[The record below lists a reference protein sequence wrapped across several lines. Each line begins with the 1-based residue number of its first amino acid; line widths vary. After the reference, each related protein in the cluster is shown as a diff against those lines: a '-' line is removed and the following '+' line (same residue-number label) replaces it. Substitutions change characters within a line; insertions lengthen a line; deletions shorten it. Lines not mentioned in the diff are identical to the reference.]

1 LQVTINGEQREI
13 EPASTVASV
22 VHSMAGAGAGAPGG
36 RGLAVALSG
45 EVVPRTLWSST
56 ELADGDQLEIVVAVQ
71 GG

>member
-1 LQVTINGEQREI
+1 MQVTINGEQREI

-22 VHSMAGAGAGAPGG
+22 VHSLAGAPEG

-45 EVVPRTLWSST
+45 EVVPRTLWPST

>member
-13 EPASTVASV
+13 ERASTVASV
-22 VHSMAGAGAGAPGG
+22 VHSMAGTPGG

>member
-1 LQVTINGEQREI
+1 MHVTINGEQREI

-22 VHSMAGAGAGAPGG
+22 LHSVSGAPGG

-45 EVVPRTLWSST
+45 VVVPRTLWSST
-56 ELADGDQLEIVVAVQ
+56 ALADGDQLEIVVAVQ

>member
-1 LQVTINGEQREI
+1 MLVTINGEQREL
-13 EPASTVASV
+13 EPAATVAGV
-22 VHSMAGAGAGAPGG
+22 VRSMTGAPQG

-56 ELADGDQLEIVVAVQ
+56 ELADGDQIEIVIAVQ

>member
-1 LQVTINGEQREI
+1 MQVTINGEQREI

-22 VHSMAGAGAGAPGG
+22 VHSMAGAGGPGG